1 MTQLLLRLFVKNHHD
16 THDPAVRE
24 RYGKLAGLTGI
35 LVNALLCAGKLL
47 TGTLSG
53 SVSITADAVNNLSD
67 AASSV
72 VTLLGFKLA
81 AKPADDAHPYG
92 YQRVEYLAGLS
103 VAALILLIGA
113 ELVKSSILRILH
125 PEAVAFT
132 AAGAAVLLLSIAAKL
147 WLCLFY
153 RRLGKNIRSETLMAS
168 AADSRNDVISTAAV
182 LAAYVFAYFTHI
194 QIDGWAGLLVAV
206 FILWSGVG
214 IARDTIDPLLGEA
227 PDEELV
233 HAIAREIR
241 GYDPRV
247 LGMHD
252 LIVHDYGPGRR
263 FASVHVELDAREDVL
278 EAHELIDNIEHDIA
292 KKLHVELVIHY
303 DPIVT
308 DDAEVNEVRQRVEEI
323 LCGIDPRLSFHDFRM
338 VRGHEHSNVIFDL
351 VLPFDLRGQEH
362 ALRTRISEALH
373 AENHRYRAVITFDS
387 EAFNDVHTRMEADV
401 PEDGDASVSERPHL

>member
-1 MTQLLLRLFVKNHHD
+1 MTQLLLRLFVKNHQD
-16 THDPAVRE
+16 TQSPAVRE
-24 RYGKLAGLTGI
+24 GYGKLAGLTGI
-35 LVNALLCAGKLL
+35 VVNALLCAGKLL
-47 TGTLSG
+47 AGALSG
-53 SVSITADAVNNLSD
+53 SVSIMADAINNLSD
-67 AASSV
+67 AASSI

-92 YQRVEYLAGLS
+92 HQRVEYLAGLT

-113 ELVKSSILRILH
+113 ELVKSSIQRILH

-132 AAGAAVLLLSIAAKL
+132 AVGAAVLLLSIAAKL

-153 RRLGKNIRSETLMAS
+153 RKLGKSIRSEALLAS
-168 AADSRNDVISTAAV
+168 AADSRNDVASTAAV
-182 LAAYVFAYFTHI
+182 LAAYAFAWFTHI

-214 IARDTIDPLLGEA
+214 IAKDTIDPLLGEA
-227 PDEELV
+227 PDEALV
-233 HAIAREIR
+233 HAIAQEIR
-241 GYDPRV
+241 SYDARV
-247 LGMHD
+247 LGIHD

-278 EAHELIDNIEHDIA
+278 EAHELIDNIERDVT
-292 KKLHVELVIHY
+292 KKLRVELVIHY

-308 DDAEVNEVRQRVEEI
+308 DDAEVNEVRQRVEAIVTE
-323 LCGIDPRLSFHDFRM
+323 IDPRLSFHDFRM
-338 VRGHEHSNVIFDL
+338 VRGREHSNVIFDL

-362 ALRTRISEALH
+362 ALRARIGEALH
-373 AENHRYRAVITFDS
+373 AENPRYRTVITFDS

-401 PEDGDASVSERPHL
+401 PEVGDTPAKKA

>member
-1 MTQLLLRLFVKNHHD
+1 MTQLLLRLFVKNHQD
-16 THDPAVRE
+16 TQSPAVRE
-24 RYGKLAGLTGI
+24 GYGKLAGLTGI
-35 LVNALLCAGKLL
+35 VVNALLCAGKLL
-47 TGTLSG
+47 AGALSG
-53 SVSITADAVNNLSD
+53 SVSIMADAINNLSD
-67 AASSV
+67 AASSI

-92 YQRVEYLAGLS
+92 HQRVEYLAGLT

-113 ELVKSSILRILH
+113 ELVKSSIQRILH

-132 AAGAAVLLLSIAAKL
+132 AVGAAVLLLSIAAKL

-153 RRLGKNIRSETLMAS
+153 RKLGKSIRSEALLAS
-168 AADSRNDVISTAAV
+168 AADSRNDVASTAAV
-182 LAAYVFAYFTHI
+182 LAAYAFAYFTHI

-227 PDEELV
+227 PDEALV
-233 HAIAREIR
+233 HAIAQEIR
-241 GYDPRV
+241 SYDARV
-247 LGMHD
+247 LGIHD

-278 EAHELIDNIEHDIA
+278 EAHELIDNIERDVT
-292 KKLHVELVIHY
+292 KKLRVELVIHY

-308 DDAEVNEVRQRVEEI
+308 DDAEVNEVRQRVEAIVTEI
-323 LCGIDPRLSFHDFRM
+323 DLRLSFHDFRM
-338 VRGHEHSNVIFDL
+338 VRGREHSNVIFDL
-351 VLPFDLRGQEH
+351 VLPFDLRGQEPS
-362 ALRTRISEALH
+362 LRARIGEALH
-373 AENHRYRAVITFDS
+373 AENPRYRTVITFDS

-401 PEDGDASVSERPHL
+401 PEAGDMPAKKA

>member
-1 MTQLLLRLFVKNHHD
+1 MTQLLLRLFVKNHQD
-16 THDPAVRE
+16 TQSPAVRE
-24 RYGKLAGLTGI
+24 GYGKLAGLTGI
-35 LVNALLCAGKLL
+35 VVNALLCAGKLL
-47 TGTLSG
+47 AGALSG
-53 SVSITADAVNNLSD
+53 SVSIMADAINNLSD
-67 AASSV
+67 AASSI

-92 YQRVEYLAGLS
+92 HQRVEYLAGLT

-113 ELVKSSILRILH
+113 ELVKSSIQRILH

-132 AAGAAVLLLSIAAKL
+132 AVGAAVLLLSIAAKL

-153 RRLGKNIRSETLMAS
+153 RKLGKSIRSEALLAS
-168 AADSRNDVISTAAV
+168 AADSRNDVASTAAV
-182 LAAYVFAYFTHI
+182 LAAYAFAYFTHI

-214 IARDTIDPLLGEA
+214 IAKDTIDPLLGEA
-227 PDEELV
+227 PDEALV
-233 HAIAREIR
+233 HAIAQEIR
-241 GYDPRV
+241 SYDVRV
-247 LGMHD
+247 LGIHD

-278 EAHELIDNIEHDIA
+278 EAHELIDNIERDVT
-292 KKLHVELVIHY
+292 KKLRVELVIHY

-308 DDAEVNEVRQRVEEI
+308 DDAEVNEVRQRVEAIVTE
-323 LCGIDPRLSFHDFRM
+323 IDPRLSFHDFRM
-338 VRGHEHSNVIFDL
+338 VRGREHSNVIFDL

-362 ALRTRISEALH
+362 ALRARIGEALH
-373 AENHRYRAVITFDS
+373 AENPRYRTVITFDS

-401 PEDGDASVSERPHL
+401 PEVGDTPAKKA

>member
-1 MTQLLLRLFVKNHHD
+1 MTQLLLRLFVKNHQD
-16 THDPAVRE
+16 TQSPAVRE
-24 RYGKLAGLTGI
+24 GYGKLAGLTGI
-35 LVNALLCAGKLL
+35 VVNALLCAGKLL
-47 TGTLSG
+47 AGALSG
-53 SVSITADAVNNLSD
+53 SVSIMADAINNLSD
-67 AASSV
+67 AASSI

-92 YQRVEYLAGLS
+92 HQRVEYLAGLT

-113 ELVKSSILRILH
+113 ELVKSSIQRILH

-132 AAGAAVLLLSIAAKL
+132 VVGAAVLLLSIAAKL

-153 RRLGKNIRSETLMAS
+153 RKLGKSIRSEALLAS
-168 AADSRNDVISTAAV
+168 AADSRNDVASTAAV
-182 LAAYVFAYFTHI
+182 LAAYAFAYFTHI

-227 PDEELV
+227 PDEALV
-233 HAIAREIR
+233 HAIAQEIR
-241 GYDPRV
+241 SYDARV
-247 LGMHD
+247 LGIHD

-278 EAHELIDNIEHDIA
+278 EAHELIDNIERDVT
-292 KKLHVELVIHY
+292 KKLRVEMVIHY

-308 DDAEVNEVRQRVEEI
+308 DDAEVNEVRQRVEAIVTE
-323 LCGIDPRLSFHDFRM
+323 IDPRLSFHDFRM
-338 VRGHEHSNVIFDL
+338 VRGREHSNVIFDL

-362 ALRTRISEALH
+362 ALRARIGEALH
-373 AENHRYRAVITFDS
+373 AENPRYRTVITFDS

-401 PEDGDASVSERPHL
+401 PEAGDAPAKKA

>member
-1 MTQLLLRLFVKNHHD
+1 MTQFLLRLFVKNHQD
-16 THDPAVRE
+16 TQSPAVRE
-24 RYGKLAGLTGI
+24 GYGKLAGLTGI
-35 LVNALLCAGKLL
+35 VVNALLCAGKLL
-47 TGTLSG
+47 AGALSG
-53 SVSITADAVNNLSD
+53 SVSIMADAINNLSD
-67 AASSV
+67 AASSI

-92 YQRVEYLAGLS
+92 HQRVEYLAGLT

-113 ELVKSSILRILH
+113 ELVKSSIQRILH

-153 RRLGKNIRSETLMAS
+153 RKLGKSIRSEALLAS
-168 AADSRNDVISTAAV
+168 AADSRNDVASTAAV
-182 LAAYVFAYFTHI
+182 LAAYAFAYFTHI

-227 PDEELV
+227 PDEALV
-233 HAIAREIR
+233 HAIAQEIR
-241 GYDPRV
+241 SYDARV
-247 LGMHD
+247 LGIHD

-278 EAHELIDNIEHDIA
+278 EAHELIDNIERDVT
-292 KKLHVELVIHY
+292 KKLRVELVIHY

-308 DDAEVNEVRQRVEEI
+308 DDAEVNEVRQRVEAIVTE
-323 LCGIDPRLSFHDFRM
+323 IDPRLSFHDFRM
-338 VRGHEHSNVIFDL
+338 VRGREHSNVIFDL
-351 VLPFDLRGQEH
+351 VLPFDLRGQEPS
-362 ALRTRISEALH
+362 LRARIGEALH
-373 AENHRYRAVITFDS
+373 AENPRYRTVITFDS

-401 PEDGDASVSERPHL
+401 PEAGDMPAKKA

>member
-1 MTQLLLRLFVKNHHD
+1 MTQFLLRLFVKNHQD
-16 THDPAVRE
+16 TQSPAVRE
-24 RYGKLAGLTGI
+24 GYGKLAGLTGI
-35 LVNALLCAGKLL
+35 VVNALLCAGKLL
-47 TGTLSG
+47 AGALSG
-53 SVSITADAVNNLSD
+53 SVSIMADAINNLSD
-67 AASSV
+67 AASSI

-92 YQRVEYLAGLS
+92 HQRVEYLAGLT

-113 ELVKSSILRILH
+113 ELVKSSIQRILH

-132 AAGAAVLLLSIAAKL
+132 AVGAAVLLLSIAAKL

-153 RRLGKNIRSETLMAS
+153 RKLGKSIRSEALLAS
-168 AADSRNDVISTAAV
+168 AADSRNDVASTAAV
-182 LAAYVFAYFTHI
+182 LAAYAFAYFTHI

-214 IARDTIDPLLGEA
+214 IAKDTIDPLLGEA
-227 PDEELV
+227 PDEALV
-233 HAIAREIR
+233 HAIAQEIR
-241 GYDPRV
+241 SYDARV
-247 LGMHD
+247 LGIHD

-278 EAHELIDNIEHDIA
+278 EAHELIDNIERDVT
-292 KKLHVELVIHY
+292 KKLRVELVIHY

-308 DDAEVNEVRQRVEEI
+308 DDAEVNEVRQRVEAIVTE
-323 LCGIDPRLSFHDFRM
+323 IDPRLSFHDFRM
-338 VRGHEHSNVIFDL
+338 VRGREHSNVIFDL

-362 ALRTRISEALH
+362 ALRARIGEALH
-373 AENHRYRAVITFDS
+373 AENPRYRTVITFDS

-401 PEDGDASVSERPHL
+401 PEAGDMPAKKA